1 MCNNSLDL
9 RERTALACGSGPP
22 NTNVGPS
29 RCHPEFE
36 CGIQTRIRGKD
47 LLLAGMTSVIRTGFF
62 ATLARRSGLTIF
74 LEGAL
79 EKKIFW
85 LIFIGLSLLADV
97 FLPFFWSMAATVPIV
112 MLSWWLVYRSGW
124 LV

>member
-1 MCNNSLDL
+1 
-9 RERTALACGSGPP
+9 
-22 NTNVGPS
+22 
-29 RCHPEFE
+29 
-36 CGIQTRIRGKD
+36 
-47 LLLAGMTSVIRTGFF
+47 MTSVIQTGSFP
-62 ATLARRSGLTIF
+62 TLVRWSSLTIF

-97 FLPFFWSMAATVPIV
+97 FLPFFWSLAATVPIV
-112 MLSWWLVYRSGW
+112 VLSWWLVYRSGW

>member
-1 MCNNSLDL
+1 M
-9 RERTALACGSGPP
+9 
-22 NTNVGPS
+22 
-29 RCHPEFE
+29 
-36 CGIQTRIRGKD
+36 
-47 LLLAGMTSVIRTGFF
+47 AGMTSVIRTGFF

-112 MLSWWLVYRSGW
+112 MLSWWLVYRSGC